1 MIYNNAGIKTGFR
14 FNFDNGSEVSIR
26 VSVQLKRLPT
36 LAHKFGFLYH
46 NRCMRGCFMAKV

>member
-1 MIYNNAGIKTGFR
+1 MIYNNAGIKTGLR

-26 VSVQLKRLPT
+26 VSVQLKRLPL